1 MLAKNLSAQRF
12 SSKPRVI
19 VRDLREQA
27 RSCST
32 ARWLSPGHCA
42 SLGAR
47 FQLSSPMVFSYRL
60 LIVPTVLAMCGANS
74 AQAFDLST
82 QGLVASAYATS
93 KVTSAP
99 FDQKL
104 ILAAQDDAAAF
115 IATDGQWR
123 GARLESAL
131 DYLRRAQP
139 KLKSSDLEL
148 AQAILV
154 Q

>member
-1 MLAKNLSAQRF
+1 MA
-12 SSKPRVI
+12 
-19 VRDLREQA
+19 
-27 RSCST
+27 
-32 ARWLSPGHCA
+32 
-42 SLGAR
+42 
-47 FQLSSPMVFSYRL
+47 FSYRL
-60 LIVPTVLAMCGANS
+60 LIVPALLAGCWSGLAL
-74 AQAFDLST
+74 AFDLST
-82 QGLVASAYATS
+82 QSIVVSAYATS

-99 FDQKL
+99 FDNKL

-123 GARLESAL
+123 GAQLESAL
-131 DYLRRAQP
+131 DYLRRTQP

>member
-1 MLAKNLSAQRF
+1 MA
-12 SSKPRVI
+12 
-19 VRDLREQA
+19 
-27 RSCST
+27 
-32 ARWLSPGHCA
+32 
-42 SLGAR
+42 
-47 FQLSSPMVFSYRL
+47 FSYRL
-60 LIVPTVLAMCGANS
+60 LIAPVMFCACWSTQVL
-74 AQAFDLST
+74 AFDLST
-82 QGLVASAYATS
+82 QSLVVSAYATS

-99 FDQKL
+99 FDHKL

-131 DYLRRAQP
+131 DYLRQTQP
-139 KLKSSDLEL
+139 KLNASDLEL

>member
-1 MLAKNLSAQRF
+1 MA
-12 SSKPRVI
+12 
-19 VRDLREQA
+19 
-27 RSCST
+27 
-32 ARWLSPGHCA
+32 
-42 SLGAR
+42 
-47 FQLSSPMVFSYRL
+47 FSYRL
-60 LIVPTVLAMCGANS
+60 LIVPVLICTCWS
-74 AQAFDLST
+74 AQAPAFDLTTQST
-82 QGLVASAYATS
+82 VITAYATS

-99 FDQKL
+99 FDHKL

-131 DYLRRAQP
+131 DYLRRTQP
-139 KLKSSDLEL
+139 KLNASDLEL